1 MSNDFK
7 LISTNSMLSTRLLR
21 RHLKIHSEDH
31 KREKQSWIRIL
42 KEKSTTHIFMTCN
55 TITLCY
61 IQIQFGVFI
70 AQTYKWTT
78 YATDN

>member
-42 KEKSTTHIFMTCN
+42 KGKSTTHIFM
-55 TITLCY
+55 TLCY